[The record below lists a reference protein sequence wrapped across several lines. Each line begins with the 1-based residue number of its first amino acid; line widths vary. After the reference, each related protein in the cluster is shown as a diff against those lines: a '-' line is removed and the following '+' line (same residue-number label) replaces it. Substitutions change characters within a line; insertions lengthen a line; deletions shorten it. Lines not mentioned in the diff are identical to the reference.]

1 MSVELATAY
10 ISLVPSADGLKSK
23 ITREISGA
31 GADGARATEREF
43 GRSARRVKTAFATAL
58 TTAATGIGAGVVAG
72 LGGAAI
78 ANELLSTGAQVEAW
92 NRKTTTVFEGNADDV
107 RKWAD
112 RNNETFGLTEANLAG
127 VAANF
132 GDLLKPMGF
141 TSDQAA
147 AMSTDVVG
155 LAGALS
161 EWTGGTRSAAEV
173 SEILAAAM
181 LGEREALKGLGINIT
196 EADVQARL
204 AAKGQDKLTGAALE
218 QAKAVATQELI
229 FEKSQDAQKAFADGG
244 NEALRSQNKLK
255 AGLAD
260 AKERLSAGLT
270 PALATAA
277 TWLAD
282 RLPGALDTAGRW
294 FNTLSS
300 WWKEEGPGIRQTASD
315 VFGRVSQVVDEVV
328 ATVQRNWPEI
338 QATVE
343 DVMVTVQSVIES
355 VTEIIQT
362 IWNNWGEEITATLR
376 QNFEDA
382 ATAVAGGLEFIRGIF
397 ATISALFKGDWD
409 AVWDGLVQ
417 TVSGAFDFVVG
428 LFQIFWDRLNLLQAA
443 AWDVFTSA
451 LDAAWQWFMDLPVIA
466 FQFLVDQLEAM
477 PDRITRAAAGMW
489 DGLKDAFRLAIN
501 WVLRKWN
508 ELDLTLPEVST
519 PLGTIGGYTLSTP
532 DVPLIPAFHQGGI
545 YRAPT
550 AGGEGLALLRDG
562 ERVLTP
568 EQQAAGG
575 LVIEKAYFNKT
586 GSVIRELD
594 MWSRS
599 QGRRLA
605 MGVLA

>member
-43 GRSARRVKTAFATAL
+43 GRSAGKVKTAFAGAL
-58 TTAATGIGAGVVAG
+58 TAAASGIGIGIAAGV
-72 LGGAAI
+72 GGAAI
-78 ANELLSTGAQVEAW
+78 ANELLSTGAEVEAW

-147 AMSTDVVG
+147 SMSTDVIG

-173 SEILAAAM
+173 SEILASAM
-181 LGEREALKGLGINIT
+181 LGERDALKGLGINIS
-196 EADVQARL
+196 EADVSARL

-218 QAKAVATQELI
+218 QAKAIATQELI

-255 AGLAD
+255 AGLND
-260 AKERLSAGLT
+260 AKERLAAGLT
-270 PALATAA
+270 PALTTAA
-277 TWLAD
+277 SWLAD

-294 FNTLSS
+294 FNTLSA

-315 VFGRVSQVVDEVV
+315 VFGRVSDVISTVVD
-328 ATVQRNWPEI
+328 TVKQNWPEI
-338 QATVE
+338 QATID
-343 DVMVTVQSVIES
+343 DVMLTVQSVIES
-355 VTEIIQT
+355 VTQIIQT
-362 IWNNWGEEITATLR
+362 IWENWGDEIVATVR

-382 ATAVAGGLEFIRGIF
+382 AQAFSGGLEFIRGIF
-397 ATISALFKGDWD
+397 ATVSALFKGDWD

-417 TVSGAFDFVVG
+417 TVRGAFDFILG
-428 LFQIFWDRLNLLQAA
+428 IFEIAWDRITLAMTIA
-443 AWDVFTSA
+443 GDVFMSA
-451 LDAAWQWFMDLPVIA
+451 FGAVWQWFMDLPVIA
-466 FQFLVDQLEAM
+466 FQFLLDQLEAM
-477 PDRITRAAAGMW
+477 PDRISRAASGMW
-489 DGLKDAFRLAIN
+489 DGLKDAFRLAMN
-501 WVLRKWN
+501 WVIGKWN
-508 ELDLTLPEVST
+508 DLRLTLPKVET
-519 PLGTIGGYTLSTP
+519 PLGTIGGYSINTP
-532 DVPLIPAFHQGGI
+532 DIPTIPAFHQGGV

-562 ERVLTP
+562 ERILTP
-568 EQQAAGG
+568 EQQAGGG
-575 LVIEKAYFNKT
+575 LVIEKAYFNQT
-586 GSVIRELD
+586 GSVTRELD

-599 QGRRLA
+599 RGRRLA
-605 MGVLA
+605 MGAVA